1 MPTRRRNKHSP
12 APRYWPWVLVGLW
25 LLACLLGPRQLHAHT
40 MPMLAAALPAADAAR
55 LGPSP
60 LLPPCVFCR

>member
-40 MPMLAAALPAADAAR
+40 VPALGATVSGVDDLR
-55 LGPSP
+55 LNPSR
-60 LLPPCVFCR
+60 LSPCVFCR